1 VSGRYVALGSSFAAG
16 PGIEP
21 GAADA
26 PTMSGRSAAN
36 YAHLVAERMG
46 YDLVDVTFSGATTAS
61 ILTESQHGAPPQ
73 IEAIDGSEALVTI
86 TIGGND
92 AGYLMMLMAAGVP
105 RWVRSTPFIGRAVR
119 RQLDPKV
126 RAAALAQVGESLRTV
141 GAEVR
146 RRAPNARV
154 VFVDY
159 LTVLPQPGV
168 PAPPFS
174 EADLETGRHIGA
186 TLEALT
192 ESAAADTGCELVR
205 AGVASRDH
213 HPWSADP
220 WVTMY
225 GWYLPGKVAPLHP
238 NAEGMRAVAD
248 LVIAHLGE
256 IDGRPAGVPERSG

>member
-16 PGIEP
+16 PGIGP
-21 GAADA
+21 GAEGA
-26 PTMSGRSAAN
+26 PTFAGRSSVN
-36 YAHLVAERMG
+36 YPHLVAERMG
-46 YDLVDVTFSGATTAS
+46 YDLVDVTFSGAATAN
-61 ILTESQHGAPPQ
+61 ILTDGQHGAPPQ
-73 IEAIDGSEALVTI
+73 IEAIDGSEALVTV

-105 RWVRSTPFIGRAVR
+105 RWVRKAPFIGRAVR
-119 RQLDPKV
+119 TQLHPDV
-126 RAAALAQVGESLRTV
+126 RRTALAPVGDALRTV

-146 RRAPNARV
+146 RRAPEARV

-159 LTVLPQPGV
+159 LTVLPSPGV

-174 EADLETGRHIGA
+174 VADLETGRHIGG

-192 ESAAADTGCELVR
+192 AAAAAETDCELVR
-205 AGVASRDH
+205 ASVASREH

-220 WVTMY
+220 WVTKY

-238 NAEGMRAVAD
+238 NAAGMRAVAD
-248 LVIAHLGE
+248 LVVAHL
-256 IDGRPAGVPERSG
+256 S

>member
-1 VSGRYVALGSSFAAG
+1 MSGRYVALGSSFASG
-16 PGIEP
+16 PGIDP
-21 GAADA
+21 GVGRGADA
-26 PTMSGRSAAN
+26 WRAGPSVN

-46 YDLVDVTFSGATTAS
+46 YDLVDVTFSGASTAN
-61 ILTESQHGAPPQ
+61 ILTDGQHGAPPQ
-73 IEAIDGSEALVTI
+73 IEAIDGSEALVTV

-105 RWVRSTPFIGRAVR
+105 RWVRKTPFLGRAVR
-119 RQLDPKV
+119 RQLDPQV
-126 RAAALAQVGESLRTV
+126 RESALAPVGEALRTV

-146 RRAPNARV
+146 RRAPDARV

-159 LTVLPQPGV
+159 LTVLPPPGT

-174 EADLETGRHIGA
+174 VADLETGRHIGA

-192 ESAAADTGCELVR
+192 EAAAAATGCELVR

-213 HPWSADP
+213 HPWSDEP
-220 WVTMY
+220 WVTKY

-238 NAEGMRAVAD
+238 NAAGMRAVA
-248 LVIAHLGE
+248 GS
-256 IDGRPAGVPERSG
+256 GRRPPELRR